1 MFMSDLRIWIDYFII
16 GVAIIAVAVPEG
28 LPLAVMLCLA
38 YSQKKMLDENN
49 YVKRLAACEIM
60 GGATDICSD
69 KTGTLTLN
77 KMTVTR
83 VYADKSFEISEEQDE
98 NKELIAIKFEEIFSD
113 IISSNLRQGIACN
126 TPQGDKVSATDKAL
140 KGLVTRSGLKIDDTR
155 ATYGVLKEGEYKSI
169 PFSSSRKRMSTIIS
183 NATGNGGYD
192 KRLLVKGAS
201 ELVKNCC
208 SHYLDEAGNR
218 EELGEDKSGE
228 IDNIIEE
235 YASNALRTIAIA
247 YKDLEEGEN
256 GEDHLEPE
264 DAEIKDV
271 EKSGLTLVAI
281 IGIMDILRTEV
292 PNSVARCKRA
302 GITVRMIT
310 GDNLTTAKAIA
321 ANCGIITEDEKD
333 DPMVCVEG
341 PEFYDE
347 MGGLAD
353 AGEPTERVKNMNK
366 FREYMDKV
374 KVMARSRP
382 EDKYLLVTGLKNNGR
397 TVAVTGDGTNDAPAL
412 RKSDVGFGMFIT
424 GTDVCKKACDIMI
437 MDDSFTSVVS
447 AAEWGRNVFDNIRR
461 FLQFQLTVNVN
472 ACFTVLISSLTTGE
486 TPLHAIQLLWVNLIM
501 DSLAAL
507 ALATDKPKPELLL
520 RPPQNREDHI
530 VNRKMVKHIV
540 IMAIYM
546 CIVLFAFIFAG
557 EYLIIEP
564 DAKYRYGREETCYWG
579 LAHCVYPG
587 RGKDWSGDPLYSIIY
602 DDERNTSRHM
612 SWIFQFFV
620 FMQIWNMICAKKI
633 NDEKNVFSGIFDN
646 IMFIIIWLIIVVG
659 QILISLSGAFFKIHP
674 DGLSW

>member
-1 MFMSDLRIWIDYFII
+1 M
-16 GVAIIAVAVPEG
+16 
-28 LPLAVMLCLA
+28 
-38 YSQKKMLDENN
+38 
-49 YVKRLAACEIM
+49 VK
-60 GGATDICSD
+60 S
-69 KTGTLTLN
+69 
-77 KMTVTR
+77 
-83 VYADKSFEISEEQDE
+83 
-98 NKELIAIKFEEIFSD
+98 
-113 IISSNLRQGIACN
+113 
-126 TPQGDKVSATDKAL
+126 
-140 KGLVTRSGLKIDDTR
+140 
-155 ATYGVLKEGEYKSI
+155 
-169 PFSSSRKRMSTIIS
+169 
-183 NATGNGGYD
+183 
-192 KRLLVKGAS
+192 
-201 ELVKNCC
+201 CC

-218 EELGEDKSGE
+218 EELDENKSDE
-228 IDNIIEE
+228 IDNMIEE

-256 GEDHLEPE
+256 GEDHLEPD

-281 IGIMDILRTEV
+281 VGIMDILRTEV
-292 PNSVARCKRA
+292 PNSVSRCKRA

-310 GDNLTTAKAIA
+310 GDNITTAKAIA
-321 ANCGIITEDEKD
+321 VNCGIITVDEKD

-341 PEFYDE
+341 PEFYE
-347 MGGLAD
+347 LIGGLVNE
-353 AGEPTERVKNMNK
+353 GTPGERVKNKDK
-366 FREYMDKV
+366 FLEYMDKV

-382 EDKYLLVTGLKNNGR
+382 EDKYLLVTGLKNFGR

-437 MDDSFTSVVS
+437 MDDSFTSVVV

-530 VNRKMVKHIV
+530 VSRKMVKHIV

-620 FMQIWNMICAKKI
+620 FM
-633 NDEKNVFSGIFDN
+633 
-646 IMFIIIWLIIVVG
+646 
-659 QILISLSGAFFKIHP
+659 
-674 DGLSW
+674 